1 MLTTFFLTT
10 IAAITGIDTGDDAG
24 VRRNLGRLTVLLKP
38 AHLPVRVLIVLSFK
52 HRESGFLY
60 RVSFQYSFNQG
71 HSMDSAIV

>member
-1 MLTTFFLTT
+1 MRKPPVNAKNAKCYRPT
-10 IAAITGIDTGDDAG
+10 DRP
-24 VRRNLGRLTVLLKP
+24 VRRNLGPSYCIAQP
-38 AHLPVRVLIVLSFK
+38 AHLPVRVLFVLSFK